1 MTRRPP
7 RSTRTATLFPDPTRF
22 RSKRHVGC
30 DTNTAKIGKYLLRGD
45 FRRLAH
51 RHDGDLDAFSFRCV
65 DQHRQPLDPGGPAD
79 CGGMRAAERL
89 DQPVIAAAAK
99 HRALRAQPLGDELER
114 GVAGIIERS
123 EEQQSELQAL
133 MRLPYS

>member
-1 MTRRPP
+1 MIRRPP
-7 RSTRTATLFPDPTRF
+7 RSNRTDTLFPSTTLF
-22 RSKRHVGC
+22 RS
-30 DTNTAKIGKYLLRGD
+30 
-45 FRRLAH
+45 
-51 RHDGDLDAFSFRCV
+51 DLDAFSFRCV

-114 GVAGIIERS
+114 GVARS
-123 EEQQSELQAL
+123 EEHTSELQSL
-133 MRLPYS
+133 MRLSYAVFCLKKKNNKTHNNKIIKTT